1 MAGLYPAIHVKPI
14 MRRKTWMPIAVS
26 TKPLAAAGTAF
37 PREPGTSPVM
47 TAEFPDERS
56 LLSS

>member
-14 MRRKTWMPIAVS
+14 MRRKTWM
-26 TKPLAAAGTAF
+26 T
-37 PREPGTSPVM
+37 GTSPVM